1 MAVDERD
8 PAVVETVSRLT
19 VASYTLM
26 GLGLIAWFLYG
37 WLVQRQGLINSIGE
51 TAGTGFAVLLLISII
66 GSVRRARG

>member
-51 TAGTGFAVLLLISII
+51 TAGTGFAVLLLISIV